1 MVTAS
6 GKEEVFIAGN
16 GRKENKKDM
25 DFISGQMEMNTTENG
40 KIAREQEQESRN
52 WWQQAQSKDAIS
64 KTTRS

>member
-40 KIAREQEQESRN
+40 KIAREQE
-52 WWQQAQSKDAIS
+52 
-64 KTTRS
+64 